1 MDVDFSALFSGF
13 CLRGSCLWAGGDI
26 ADEEGI
32 AADVP
37 GDGAVAVNAAG
48 RAYTTVVPGQTTMPP
63 GEHPVKTLIA
73 TAFPVEYALPVMVSA
88 ALMSRLILIP
98 VRRFL
103 TGQGCGVNARMRTAE
118 ATGIWAMAVAAMLF
132 CLAQAPFTERLHAL
146 LMSGF
151 LLQLGV
157 CDAASGWLPRQMTVA
172 FLVAGVLASG
182 ITEPPVVILVHA
194 AVTVLISAFLMA
206 EAAVVFSGHA
216 TTKPPS
222 AGCPVPEGYRRVAE
236 EYGVPAEALYSVSL
250 AESSRRLPQGER
262 PWPWT
267 LNVAGKGYRYAT
279 REEAYQALLGFMR
292 HHPLRRIDVGILIL
306 RVAVMMRHST
316 NKVLYR
322 LLSFSLLLCIRQ
334 H

>member
-13 CLRGSCLWAGGDI
+13 CLRGSCLWADGDI

-32 AADVP
+32 AANVP
-37 GDGAVAVNAAG
+37 SDGAVAVNAAG
-48 RAYTTVVPGQTTMPP
+48 RAYTTVVPGQTTMPL

-132 CLAQAPFTERLHAL
+132 CLAQTPFTERLHAL

-182 ITEPPVVILVHA
+182 ITEPPVVILVHG
-194 AVTVLISAFLMA
+194 AVTVLISVILLRLQLRNRHQGTCRRLGTGDLWMMA
-206 EAAVVFSGHA
+206 GMVAWLGLPDAVIAMMVA
-216 TTKPPS
+216 LTTFVAWHLAVGTGMRGGGPLGPWLS
-222 AGCPVPEGYRRVAE
+222 AGCV
-236 EYGVPAEALYSVSL
+236 L
-250 AESSRRLPQGER
+250 
-262 PWPWT
+262 
-267 LNVAGKGYRYAT
+267 
-279 REEAYQALLGFMR
+279 
-292 HHPLRRIDVGILIL
+292 ILIHRL
-306 RVAVMMRHST
+306 YQPLWVM
-316 NKVLYR
+316 
-322 LLSFSLLLCIRQ
+322 
-334 H
+334 